1 MTEFEK
7 LEQKLTKMQSSE
19 GQRLRALA
27 DKAAVE
33 YEKKVYEM
41 KVAHAIFVYNEYNFI
56 KFIDKLDDK
65 QLNEYED
72 ALRLLRDAGKIKD

>member
-7 LEQKLTKMQSSE
+7 LEKKLTQMQSAE

-27 DKAAVE
+27 DKAAIE
-33 YEKKVYEM
+33 YEKKSWEL
-41 KVAHAIFVYNEYNFI
+41 KVAHAVFVYNQYNFI

-72 ALRLLRDAGKIKD
+72 ALRTLREVGKVKD

>member
-7 LEQKLTKMQSSE
+7 LEKKLTQMQSSE

-27 DKAAVE
+27 DKSAIE
-33 YEKKVYEM
+33 YEKKSWEL
-41 KVAHAIFVYNEYNFI
+41 KVAQAIFLYNQYNFI

-72 ALRLLRDAGKIKD
+72 ALRVLRDAGKIKD